1 MNEEILKRKKGE
13 SDFEYKVRLCTLKLD
28 RAIKVS
34 WEELVDI
41 TKSNCSPD
49 HLRKLS
55 YAYKEFYENMN
66 KKVEFIEEDR
76 IKQKDDNKELIKNEK
91 KELDLIKKEKEKFEK
106 ELQRLEAKEE
116 RTMKVVENG
125 EYYTIYSSDRQLKV
139 SKESVK
145 RIKEMYCGQSI
156 GISQVCRK
164 LNIPRRDFM
173 LIKYAFNIV
182 HDDVPFLDSELEE
195 SNIDNLVEKTLEQ
208 KKNEYFIKLQEKEI
222 SEMKKELNIYR
233 SKDYLYNKAID
244 GIGEIEIYPNNY
256 NVEIKPYKYKRV
268 GLLDLADLHIGIKCD
283 NYFNKYDVAEAYSR
297 AEELTKDVI
306 LTSAELG
313 ITELH
318 VSNLGDIVCGIIHDS
333 LIKECEIL
341 INDQVKVA
349 TEIIGKMLI
358 EFSQVFDKVVY
369 SDLVGNHG
377 RIFKNK
383 DASTEKENFE
393 SFVSWGLELMIKNKP
408 EYGNIVFEKNI
419 IDDGVIIK
427 EIEGVKIYET
437 HGHLD
442 RFNRMADNLGMMF
455 GKSDEVH
462 TAHYHHNKMEE
473 FQGCEVFMSRS
484 FAGTDTYA
492 KNGRMTSTAG
502 QRLYVY
508 SNGKREYIKDI
519 EF

>member
-1 MNEEILKRKKGE
+1 MEDLLKRKINE

-28 RAIKVS
+28 KEIKVS
-34 WEELVDI
+34 WDELVDI
-41 TKSNCSPD
+41 LGVNCSPD

-55 YAYKEFYENMN
+55 YAYKEYSDHVGNN
-66 KKVEFIEEDR
+66 VEFAKEETVNE
-76 IKQKDDNKELIKNEK
+76 IKNGEKLIKDEK
-91 KELDLIKKEKEKFEK
+91 KELEKIIKEKEKYEK
-106 ELQRLEAKEE
+106 ELQKLEAKEE
-116 RTMKVVENG
+116 RTMKVVEVG

-139 SKESVK
+139 KKETVK
-145 RIKEMYCGQSI
+145 RIKEMYCGQGI
-156 GISQVCRK
+156 GVAQVCRT

-195 SNIDNLVEKTLEQ
+195 GNIDNLVNKTLEQ

-222 SEMKKELNIYR
+222 TEMKKELKIYR
-233 SKDYLYNKAID
+233 DKDYLYNKAMDKINK
-244 GIGEIEIYPNNY
+244 IEIYPSNY
-256 NVEIKPYKYKRV
+256 NVEIKPYKNKRV
-268 GLLDLADLHIGIKCD
+268 ALLDLADLHIGIKCS
-283 NYFNKYDVAEAYSR
+283 NYFNTYDIAEAHSR
-297 AEELTKDVI
+297 AEYLAKEVI
-306 LTSAELG
+306 ETSAELG
-313 ITELH
+313 VTEIH
-318 VSNLGDIVCGIIHDS
+318 VSNLGDVVCGIIHDS
-333 LIKECEIL
+333 LIKESEVL
-341 INDQVKVA
+341 IDDQVKVA

-377 RIFKNK
+377 RVFANK
-383 DASTEKENFE
+383 TASTEKENFE
-393 SFVSWGLELMIKNKP
+393 RFVSWGLELMLKNRP
-408 EYGNIVFEKNI
+408 EYNNIIFEKNI

-442 RFNRMADNLGMMF
+442 KFNKMASDLGMMF

-473 FQGCEVFMSRS
+473 FHCCEVFMSRS
-484 FAGTDTYA
+484 FAGTDTYS
-492 KNGRMTSTAG
+492 KDNRKTSTPG
-502 QRLYVY
+502 QRLYIY

>member
-1 MNEEILKRKKGE
+1 MGELLKRKQNE
-13 SDFEYKVRLCTLKLD
+13 NDFEYKVRLCTLKLD
-28 RAIKVS
+28 RVIKNS
-34 WEELVDI
+34 WEELVKL
-41 TKSNCSPD
+41 TNANCSPD

-55 YAYKEFYENMN
+55 YAYKEFYEHMDKDIN
-66 KKVEFIEEDR
+66 FIEED
-76 IKQKDDNKELIKNEK
+76 KFDECNKELIKNEK
-91 KELDLIKKEKEKFEK
+91 KELDKIKKEKEKFEK
-106 ELQRLEAKEE
+106 ELQKLEAKEE
-116 RTMKVVENG
+116 RTMKVVEHD

-139 SKESVK
+139 NKNTVK
-145 RIKEMYCGQSI
+145 RIKEMYCGQGV
-156 GISQVCRK
+156 GISQVCRT
-164 LNIPRRDFM
+164 LDIPRRDFM

-195 SNIDNLVEKTLEQ
+195 GNIDILVEKTLEQ

-222 SEMKKELNIYR
+222 SEMRKELNIYR
-233 SKDYLYNKAID
+233 DKDYLYEKIANKVSN
-244 GIGEIEIYPNNY
+244 IEIYPNNY

-268 GLLDLADLHIGIKCD
+268 GLLDLADLHVGIKCQ

-297 AEELTKDVI
+297 ADELVKEVI
-306 LTSAELG
+306 STCAELG
-313 ITELH
+313 VTELH
-318 VSNLGDIVCGIIHDS
+318 VSNLGDVVCGIIHES
-333 LIKECEIL
+333 LMKESEIL
-341 INDQVKVA
+341 IDDQVAVA
-349 TEIIGKMLI
+349 TEIIAKMLI
-358 EFSQVFDKVVY
+358 EFARIFDKVIY

-383 DASTEKENFE
+383 EASTEKENFE
-393 SFVSWGLELMIKNKP
+393 NFVSWGLGLLFKDRP
-408 EYGNIVFEKNI
+408 EYENIVFEKNVV
-419 IDDGVIIK
+419 DDGVIMK

-442 RFNRMADNLGMMF
+442 KFNQMANRLGMMF

-492 KNGRMTSTAG
+492 KNNRMTSTPG
-502 QRLYVY
+502 QRLYIY
-508 SNGKREYIKDI
+508 SNGKREYIRDI